1 MCPSSLREGTVVADP
16 DFEKLVQQF
25 AEAEAASAVNWDE
38 IRDRW
43 IQQVREL
50 FDQIEVWLSPL
61 IVGGTVQVSR
71 PPRILMEEDLG
82 TYTVQSLLL
91 QLASRKLVLEPI
103 GTMLIGAF
111 GRIEATG
118 PNGTAVLLLLNT
130 DKTLPPQDRW
140 QSVSWFISY
149 PSSQFLPR
157 PRPIGGQSL
166 PPISRSESRPLTQ
179 DSFQQLFAD
188 LFGIRR

>member
-1 MCPSSLREGTVVADP
+1 MADP

-25 AEAEAASAVNWDE
+25 AEAEAASTVNWGE

-50 FDQIEVWLSPL
+50 FDQIEVWLRPL
-61 IVGGTVQVSR
+61 IVGGTVQASR
-71 PPRILMEEDLG
+71 PPRVLTEEDLG
-82 TYTVQSLLL
+82 TYTLQSLLL
-91 QLASRKLVLEPI
+91 QLASRKLVLEPV

-130 DKTLPPQDRW
+130 DKTLPPKDRW
-140 QSVSWFISY
+140 QSVSWFITY
-149 PSSQFLPR
+149 PSPQVLLRAR
-157 PRPIGGQSL
+157 PFGGQSL
-166 PPISRSESRPLTQ
+166 PPVPRSESRPLTQ